1 MAMMKNEP
9 EYLRRKEAADY
20 LKARYGIGSANWLAK
35 LAVTG
40 GGPIY
45 SKAGHTPLYL
55 RADINA
61 WMQGRMTR
69 RASTSVTLD
78 AASATGAQDDGA
90 AA

>member
-1 MAMMKNEP
+1 MKSEP

-20 LKARYGIGSANWLAK
+20 LKAKYGLGSPNWLAK

-55 RADINA
+55 KADLDK

-69 RASTSVTLD
+69 RQSTSVALD
-78 AASATGAQDDGA
+78 AAPA
-90 AA
+90 AADQCSEAA

>member
-1 MAMMKNEP
+1 MKNEP

-20 LKARYGIGSANWLAK
+20 LKAKYGIGSPNWLAK

-45 SKAGHTPLYL
+45 SKAGNTPLYL
-55 RADINA
+55 KADIDA

-69 RASTSVTLD
+69 RASTSVALH
-78 AASATGAQDDGA
+78 AAPAMGAQDDGA

>member
-1 MAMMKNEP
+1 MMKNEL

-20 LKARYGIGSANWLAK
+20 LKAKYGLGSPNWLAK

-45 SKAGHTPLYL
+45 TKAGHTPLYL
-55 RADINA
+55 RADIDD
-61 WMQGRMTR
+61 WMRSRMTR
-69 RASTSVTLD
+69 RASTSVALD
-78 AASATGAQDDGA
+78 AAPTTSGQDDVA